1 MTDHSNLAAELAK
14 NKRGIAYIVC
24 ALAVLILLDTCSK
37 FAVQRIPVTFAAWS
51 RYAGHMFL
59 VFIFAYPRVRN
70 SLWKTQSLKVQILR
84 GLMLATMSI
93 FYFAAVKTLPLAHA
107 TALLFLTPILITVW
121 AKLFLGEAVSRGGWL
136 AVLVGFIGVLIICR
150 PRGGLDGQGVA
161 FALCA
166 ALANSFYQTLTRR
179 TATDDAPETQL
190 FYTGLVGAVALSA
203 SMPAWWTPLPA
214 DISTA
219 QWLAFGL
226 LGVFGAAGHF
236 LLIKA
241 YQAASASTLAPWM
254 YMQMV
259 LALALGWLVFGD
271 KPDLIAVLGMILIA
285 LAPRISTF
293 KFLK

>member
-51 RYAGHMFL
+51 RYVGHMVL
-59 VFIFAYPRVRN
+59 VFAFAYPRVRT
-70 SLWKTQSLKVQILR
+70 SLWKTQSLRVQILR

-150 PRGGLDGQGVA
+150 PSGGLDGQGVA

-179 TATDDAPETQL
+179 TAIDDAPETQL

-203 SMPAWWTPLPA
+203 SMPAWWSPLPA

-219 QWLAFGL
+219 HWVAFGL

-254 YMQMV
+254 YMQML
-259 LALALGWLVFGD
+259 LALALGWWVFGD
-271 KPDLIAVLGMILIA
+271 KPDWIAVVGMILIA
-285 LAPRISTF
+285 LAPRLS
-293 KFLK
+293 KLKLGR

>member
-1 MTDHSNLAAELAK
+1 MTVHSNLAAELAK

-24 ALAVLILLDTCSK
+24 ALAVLIVLDTCSK

-51 RYAGHMFL
+51 RYVGHMVL
-59 VFIFAYPRVRN
+59 VFAFAYPRVRK

-121 AKLFLGEAVSRGGWL
+121 AKLFLGETVSRGGWL
-136 AVLVGFIGVLIICR
+136 AVLVGFLGVVIICR
-150 PRGGLDGQGVA
+150 PSGGLDSQGVV

-179 TATDDAPETQL
+179 AATGDAPETQL
-190 FYTGLVGAVALSA
+190 FYTGLVGAIALSA
-203 SMPAWWTPLPA
+203 SMPAWWSPLPA

-219 QWLAFGL
+219 QWIAFGL

-254 YMQMV
+254 YMQML

-271 KPDLIAVLGMILIA
+271 KPDLIAILGMILIA
-285 LAPRISTF
+285 LAPRLS
-293 KFLK
+293 KLKLGR